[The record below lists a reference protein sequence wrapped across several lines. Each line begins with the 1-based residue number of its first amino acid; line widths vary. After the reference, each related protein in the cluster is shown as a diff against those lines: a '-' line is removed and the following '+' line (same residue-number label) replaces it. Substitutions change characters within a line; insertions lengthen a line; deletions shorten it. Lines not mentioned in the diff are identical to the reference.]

1 MAGIKGKKEYC
12 GSCSDLTAYICI
24 DCSVYCCNKCA
35 DFEENKESKGWQMGK
50 SVGRCKACTMANK
63 IIISNSHIKL
73 KELLEGETSG
83 ETNTK
88 IADDVELEPKPQR

>member
-1 MAGIKGKKEYC
+1 
-12 GSCSDLTAYICI
+12 
-24 DCSVYCCNKCA
+24 
-35 DFEENKESKGWQMGK
+35 MGK